1 MSATLPDIAV
11 TEPSA
16 LHAPLRWV
24 GMQDIAIPVRLDEAE
39 PSGTVAAC
47 AQVQVDLPRP
57 ELKGIHMSR
66 LYRLLDRHLEQPLS
80 PAMLSQLLQAMID
93 SHADCGSRAAR
104 VSLAFEVMLRMPALR
119 SEGLAGWR
127 AYPVRIDAQSRA
139 GRSEMRLQIDVLY
152 ASTCPC
158 SAALSR
164 QLLSEA
170 FAQQHAGQTA
180 VQVEDVAQ
188 WLQRNGSYATPHSQR
203 SVAQVRV
210 DLVARVQR
218 FDIRELVLL
227 CESALA
233 TPVQAAV
240 RRIDEQAFAR
250 LNGANLMYVEDAA
263 RRLRKE
269 LAERYAS
276 FHVAVR
282 HFESLHAHDAVAET
296 GSDADV
302 FHMIAES
309 QDH

>member
-1 MSATLPDIAV
+1 MSATLPDVAV
-11 TEPSA
+11 TELST
-16 LHAPLRWV
+16 LSAPLRWV
-24 GMQDIAIPVRLDEAE
+24 GMQDIAVPVRLDEAE
-39 PSGTVAAC
+39 PSGTVAAR
-47 AQVQVDLPRP
+47 ATVQVDLPQP
-57 ELKGIHMSR
+57 ERKGIHMSR
-66 LYRLLDRHLEQPLS
+66 LYRLLDHHLEQPLS
-80 PAMLSQLLQAMID
+80 PAMLSHLLQAMID

-104 VSLAFEVMLRMPALR
+104 VSLAFELMLRMPALL

-127 AYPVRIDAQSRA
+127 AYPVRIDAQCRA
-139 GRSEMRLQIDVLY
+139 GRSHVRLQIDVLY

-170 FAQQHAGQTA
+170 FLQQHVGRDALA
-180 VQVEDVAQ
+180 PEDVAH
-188 WLQRNGSYATPHSQR
+188 WLQYNGSYATPHSQR

-210 DLVARVQR
+210 DLIACTQR
-218 FDIRELVLL
+218 FDIRELVAL
-227 CESALA
+227 CEQALA

-263 RRLRKE
+263 RRLRKV
-269 LAERYAS
+269 LAERYAN

-296 GSDADV
+296 DSAADG
-302 FHMIAES
+302 FHPFA
-309 QDH
+309 D